1 MCLHVDNEDVN
12 EIEVG
17 RLKRKVKLQDTTA
30 EREEICNEF
39 SDRCKQVWTRNDDR
53 SARIRYLRRKIT
65 VLSCHR
71 CLI

>member
-17 RLKRKVKLQDTTA
+17 RLKRKVKLLDTTA

-39 SDRCKQVWTRNDDR
+39 SDRCKQV
-53 SARIRYLRRKIT
+53 
-65 VLSCHR
+65 
-71 CLI
+71 